1 MTVPQPQDPP
11 ATPRA
16 VDPPPMQVAPSADGV
31 ASPDPSAAG
40 LLRRR
45 TWTLLRSRT
54 EARLLAIGLALALA
68 LMGAVGLGLML
79 APAATVPFA
88 AVIGLNLVIGRA
100 AGMSYGYAAGLGHV
114 EVLVCNLVVETT
126 QVLVV
131 YPLFALAWDRLI
143 DTRRLRPL
151 LERVR
156 LAAESG
162 RRGMR
167 NAGIAG
173 LFLFV
178 FMPFW
183 MTGPV
188 VGAAIGH
195 LIGLKPATNL
205 TVVLSAT
212 ALAVVLYARFLEQV
226 DAWASALHPYAV
238 FAVVMAIAV
247 LAVVVQRVLARTQR

>member
-1 MTVPQPQDPP
+1 VSSQQPRDDAPAGEPGRSAGSAHIHPSTV
-11 ATPRA
+11 
-16 VDPPPMQVAPSADGV
+16 
-31 ASPDPSAAG
+31 G
-40 LLRRR
+40 LLRQR
-45 TWTLLRSRT
+45 TWARLRERPET
-54 EARLLAIGLALALA
+54 RLLAFGLGLALVITVAL
-68 LMGAVGLGLML
+68 GVGLML

-100 AGMSYGYAAGLGHV
+100 AGMSYGYAAGLGHL
-114 EVLVCNLVVETT
+114 EVLLCNLVVETA

-143 DTRRLRPL
+143 DTRRLQPL

-156 LAAESG
+156 VAAESG
-162 RRGMR
+162 RQGVRR
-167 NAGIAG
+167 VGIAG

-195 LIGLKPATNL
+195 LIGLRPAVNL
-205 TVVLSAT
+205 GVVLTAT
-212 ALAVVLYARFLEQV
+212 YVAIVLYARFLEQV
-226 DAWASALHPYAV
+226 DAWSSAAHPYAV
-238 FAVVMAIAV
+238 FAVVVALGA
-247 LAVVVQRVLARTQR
+247 LAVVVRRVLARTRGRRG